1 MNNDQNK
8 RNNNNW
14 FNNCTNEKE
23 KKKKDKK
30 RNTNIQIFY
39 KNDIDIFSPCIDV
52 EGKLCVITSTG
63 DILRYN
69 FVIDD
74 IKQNTNKS
82 TSPTSRSLTSSPSS
96 LSSSS
101 SSISSSSSYRKE
113 RVTAQNELSYETQKD
128 DDEEGE
134 KYYDSIDNVENI
146 INRGDKKKTQIKEKK
161 KTNIQE
167 EKYISIDFSSE
178 CLCSD
183 NDYNFYVFNPITKC
197 IMIIDKQ
204 KKVDLYAEEYEDKEF
219 KGINNLLYD
228 SKNNNLFIVDSGN
241 IYEENTCNMYY
252 INKDI
257 ETMISI
263 DMDSL
268 SYVNNIC
275 IYEKDNIRTIYACVT
290 KENRIIKLIKKGNT
304 YIKTGFLYLN
314 GNYSPLFICTD
325 NINFVILLK
334 DLSEEEKKGKV
345 LEINSNAEII
355 NSFFMDGN
363 QFNGICYDHNIKKY
377 FFIEKNVIYIY

>member
-1 MNNDQNK
+1 MNSDKKKN
-8 RNNNNW
+8 NNNNW

-30 RNTNIQIFY
+30 RNTSIQIFY

-69 FVIDD
+69 ILIDD

-82 TSPTSRSLTSSPSS
+82 TSATSRSLTSSSSS
-96 LSSSS
+96 LSS

-113 RVTAQNELSYETQKD
+113 GLREQHELSYEMQKD
-128 DDEEGE
+128 NDEEGE
-134 KYYDSIDNVENI
+134 KYYDSIDDVENI
-146 INRGDKKKTQIKEKK
+146 INRGDKTKTLKKEKK
-161 KTNIQE
+161 KKNIQE
-167 EKYISIDFSSE
+167 EKYVSIDFSSE

-204 KKVDLYAEEYEDKEF
+204 KKVELYTEEYEDKEF

-241 IYEENTCNMYY
+241 IYEENTCSMYY

-314 GNYSPLFICTD
+314 GNYSPLFICTN

-377 FFIEKNVIYIY
+377 FFIEKNIIYIY

>member
-1 MNNDQNK
+1 MNSDKKKN
-8 RNNNNW
+8 NNNNW
-14 FNNCTNEKE
+14 FNNCTDEKE
-23 KKKKDKK
+23 KKKKDNK
-30 RNTNIQIFY
+30 RNTSIQIFY

-69 FVIDD
+69 FLIDD

-82 TSPTSRSLTSSPSS
+82 TSATSRSLTSSSSS
-96 LSSSS
+96 LSSS

-113 RVTAQNELSYETQKD
+113 GLREQNELSYEMQKD
-128 DDEEGE
+128 NDEEGE
-134 KYYDSIDNVENI
+134 KYYDSIDDVENI
-146 INRGDKKKTQIKEKK
+146 INRGDKTKTLKKEKK
-161 KTNIQE
+161 KKNIQE
-167 EKYISIDFSSE
+167 EKYVSIDFSSE

-204 KKVDLYAEEYEDKEF
+204 KKVELYTEEYEDKEF

-241 IYEENTCNMYY
+241 IYEENTCSMYY

-275 IYEKDNIRTIYACVT
+275 IYEKDNTRTIYACVT

-314 GNYSPLFICTD
+314 GNYSPLFICTN

-377 FFIEKNVIYIY
+377 FFIEKNIIYIY

>member
-1 MNNDQNK
+1 
-8 RNNNNW
+8 
-14 FNNCTNEKE
+14 
-23 KKKKDKK
+23 
-30 RNTNIQIFY
+30 
-39 KNDIDIFSPCIDV
+39 
-52 EGKLCVITSTG
+52 
-63 DILRYN
+63 
-69 FVIDD
+69 
-74 IKQNTNKS
+74 
-82 TSPTSRSLTSSPSS
+82 
-96 LSSSS
+96 
-101 SSISSSSSYRKE
+101 
-113 RVTAQNELSYETQKD
+113 
-128 DDEEGE
+128 
-134 KYYDSIDNVENI
+134 
-146 INRGDKKKTQIKEKK
+146 
-161 KTNIQE
+161 
-167 EKYISIDFSSE
+167 
-178 CLCSD
+178 
-183 NDYNFYVFNPITKC
+183 
-197 IMIIDKQ
+197 MIIDKQ

-304 YIKTGFLYLN
+304 YIKTGFLYIN

-377 FFIEKNVIYIY
+377 FFIEENIIYIY